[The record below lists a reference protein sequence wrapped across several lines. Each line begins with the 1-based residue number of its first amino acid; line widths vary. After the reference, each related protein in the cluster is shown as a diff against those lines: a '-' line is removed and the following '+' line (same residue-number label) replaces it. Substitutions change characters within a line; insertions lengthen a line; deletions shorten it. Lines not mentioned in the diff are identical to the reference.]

1 MVSGTTQKTEDFEVR
16 KNWVLG
22 CGDLL
27 VQSPVCFSWYK
38 LLFENVDA
46 PL

>member
-22 CGDLL
+22 CGGIVIQNL
-27 VQSPVCFSWYK
+27 
-38 LLFENVDA
+38 
-46 PL
+46 

>member
-22 CGDLL
+22 CGDLI
-27 VQSPVCFSWYK
+27 VR
-38 LLFENVDA
+38 
-46 PL
+46 

>member
-22 CGDLL
+22 CVG
-27 VQSPVCFSWYK
+27 SFTFN
-38 LLFENVDA
+38 LFLNA
-46 PL
+46 

>member
-27 VQSPVCFSWYK
+27 
-38 LLFENVDA
+38 LLFCQYN
-46 PL
+46 

>member
-22 CGDLL
+22 CGDLI
-27 VQSPVCFSWYK
+27 VIK
-38 LLFENVDA
+38 LEILSYQ
-46 PL
+46 L